1 MKMKF
6 FIIMAALVFFSFYS
20 CTKEDTLNQANID
33 FADDEAVSN
42 AVFDDIFNTVD
53 NADII
58 LDNYSLA
65 RSLSTVVSDTCP
77 EITITPLTP
86 GEWPKTITIDY
97 GTGCTGLYDN
107 TRSGK
112 IIINITGPR
121 MEEGSVKTVTFENYY
136 FNGIKVEGT
145 HEVQNMGY
153 NSNLNLVFSVK
164 LMDGKLTLPDGQTI
178 EHSFQHQR
186 EWIAGMQTRNIW
198 DDEFLV
204 TGSATGK
211 TVNGVA
217 YTNTI
222 MTALKWERAC
232 RFAVSGSINIEMEGS
247 DPVVIDY
254 GNGDCD
260 DVATATCNGESK
272 QFQLRFRHRSMVKN
286 N

>member
-1 MKMKF
+1 MKTKF
-6 FIIMAALVFFSFYS
+6 FIIMAAFAFFSLYS
-20 CTKEDTLNQANID
+20 CTKEDTISQANVD
-33 FADDEAVSN
+33 FADDDAVSN
-42 AVFDDIFNTVD
+42 AVFDDVFNTVD

-58 LDNYSLA
+58 LDNYTFA
-65 RSLSTVVSDTCP
+65 KSLSTVVSDTCP
-77 EITITPLTP
+77 EITINPLTP
-86 GEWPKTITIDY
+86 GVWPKTITIDF

-112 IIINITGPR
+112 IIIEITGPR
-121 MEEGSVKTVTFENYY
+121 WEEGSVKTVTFEDYY

-153 NSNLNLVFSVK
+153 NTNMNLVFSVK
-164 LMDGKLTLPDGQTI
+164 LMNGMLTFPDGQTI
-178 EHSFQHQR
+178 QHSFQHQR
-186 EWIAGMQTRNIW
+186 EWTAGMQTRNIW

-204 TGSATGK
+204 TGSGSGT
-211 TVNGVA
+211 TINGLA

-222 MTALKWERAC
+222 MTAMKWERAC
-232 RFAVSGSINIEMEGS
+232 RFAVSGTVDVEVEGS

-260 DVATATCNGESK
+260 AVATATCNGESK
-272 QFQLRFRHRSMVKN
+272 QFQLRFRHRFMTN

>member
-1 MKMKF
+1 
-6 FIIMAALVFFSFYS
+6 MAAFAFFSLYS
-20 CTKEDTLNQANID
+20 CTKEDTISQTSVD
-33 FADDEAVSN
+33 FADDDAVSS
-42 AVFDDIFNTVD
+42 AVFDDVFNTVD

-65 RSLSTVVSDTCP
+65 RSLNTVVTDTCP
-77 EITITPLTP
+77 EIIITPLTP
-86 GEWPKTITIDY
+86 GVWPKTITIDF

-112 IIINITGPR
+112 IIIEITGPR
-121 MEEGSVKTVTFENYY
+121 REEGSVKTVTFDNYY
-136 FNGIKVEGT
+136 FNGIRVEGT
-145 HEVQNMGY
+145 HRVENMGY
-153 NSNLNLVFSVK
+153 NTNLNLVFSVS
-164 LMDGKLTLPDGQTI
+164 LMNGKLTLPDGKTM

-186 EWIAGMQTRNIW
+186 EWMAGMQTGNIW

-204 TGSATGK
+204 TGSGSGK

-232 RFAVSGSINIEMEGS
+232 RFAVSGSVSVNVEGS

-260 DVATATCNGESK
+260 AVATAACNGEVK
-272 QFQLRFRHRSMVKN
+272 QFQLRFQHRFMVKN
-286 N
+286 

>member
-1 MKMKF
+1 
-6 FIIMAALVFFSFYS
+6 MAAFAFFSLYS
-20 CTKEDTLNQANID
+20 CTKEDTITQVSVD
-33 FADDEAVSN
+33 YADDDAVST
-42 AVFDDIFNTVD
+42 AVFDDVFNTVD

-58 LDNYSLA
+58 LDSYSLSK
-65 RSLSTVVSDTCP
+65 SLNTVVTDTCP

-86 GEWPKTITIDY
+86 GVWPKTITIDF

-112 IIINITGPR
+112 IIIEITGPR
-121 MEEGSVKTVTFENYY
+121 REEGSLKTVTFEDYY

-145 HEVQNMGY
+145 HQVENLGY
-153 NSNLNLVFSVK
+153 NTNLNLVFAVR

-186 EWIAGMQTRNIW
+186 EWTAGMQTRNIW

-204 TGSATGK
+204 TGTATGK
-211 TVNGVA
+211 TINGQA

-232 RFAVSGSINIEMEGS
+232 RFAVSGSVSVDVDGS

-254 GNGDCD
+254 GTGNCD
-260 DVATATCNGESK
+260 NVATATCNGETK
-272 QFQLRFRHRSMVKN
+272 QLQLRFRHRLMTN